1 MAEAN
6 DVIDT
11 TARSSL
17 PVYREDV
24 KDIMEQAETCLRRD
38 EGSDDTQELRY
49 VLFRLSF
56 ASILQ
61 QLMCE

>member
-6 DVIDT
+6 DMVDT
-11 TARSSL
+11 PARSST
-17 PVYREDV
+17 PIYREDV
-24 KDIMEQAETCLRRD
+24 KDVMERAETCLRRD

-56 ASILQ
+56 AEILK
-61 QLMCE
+61 QLMWE